1 MILKQL
7 MRKRIFREEI
17 IKLIYQDIFGGEIN
31 FEEIPSEISQTF
43 FDLRE
48 KYQDLDLIISTNL
61 NNWTIDRLNYVDLA
75 IIRYA
80 TYEIKYLKTPYQ
92 VAINEALEIT
102 KIYSN
107 LDDDLAKKFNN
118 RLLEN
123 IRIYLEKHSD

>member
-7 MRKRIFREEI
+7 MKKRTFREEI

-31 FEEIPSEISQTF
+31 LEDIPSEINQTF

-48 KYQDLDLIISTNL
+48 KYQDLDLIISSNL
-61 NNWTIDRLNYVDLA
+61 SNWTIDRLNYVDLA

-80 TYEIKYLKTPYQ
+80 TYEMKYLKTPYQ

-123 IRIYLEKHSD
+123 IRIYLEKQSG